1 MISAERFVTFSLAMI
16 NQQEWLRTRKNL
28 LDQVK
33 FQVELR
39 IGKPSP
45 ALRQYAKSLDMEFRG
60 GWKAARESD
69 FNRALAKAR
78 VLLSGDFHA
87 YSQSQR
93 AHLRILRD
101 LVPHARIKLALEC
114 LPADGGEAIRAYLSG
129 KMSEKRF
136 LAEVNWDRTWG
147 FPWEHY
153 RPLMEL
159 ARDRGFEVRGL
170 NSRSADS
177 LARRDQSMAKVIND
191 MRKSDPDALVYVVVG
206 EWHLAQ
212 RHLPRRLK
220 AYAPGGELMILF
232 QDVEQLYFR
241 LAKVQSEGVTEYLRS
256 AKGNRFCVMF
266 SPPWMKWQSYLMYL
280 EHAYDRDLQED
291 LAIDYS
297 DHVASLVEVLEKDL
311 KVTTAKARLQVYC
324 PNSRTSLAR
333 LRVSLPKR
341 FGKILLYHLE
351 HDLSFLLPEKDWLYL
366 SRPTINH
373 ASALAGQFIH
383 AQLADRKKTLWDLPN
398 NFVPLLW
405 TEAMGFFFS
414 KWINPK
420 RKAENWDSL
429 RLRLQASNPKDK
441 GRMALLLALD
451 HRLSEVVW
459 VQTGR
464 LRRPR
469 YKVKDPGA
477 YIEASRLTGNLL
489 GERLFQK
496 VRSKDISLQQLMVY
510 LKVNVEGAK
519 FSEVYWDLIR
529 RIEGGEK

>member
-1 MISAERFVTFSLAMI
+1 MI

-39 IGKPSP
+39 IGKPST
-45 ALRQYAKSLDMEFRG
+45 ALRQYAKSLDLEFRG
-60 GWKAARESD
+60 GWKASRED
-69 FNRALAKAR
+69 EFLKALAKTK

-101 LVPHARIKLALEC
+101 LVPHGKIKLALEC
-114 LPADGGEAIRAYLSG
+114 LPADSEDAIAAYLSG

-136 LAEVNWDRTWG
+136 LSAVHWDRNWG

-159 ARDRGFEVRGL
+159 ARDRGFEVFGL
-170 NSRSADS
+170 NSKSNGN
-177 LARRDQSMAKVIND
+177 LGKRDQQMAKIIAD
-191 MRKSDPDALVYVVVG
+191 LHQKDPEALIYVVVG

-212 RHLPRRLK
+212 KHLPWKLRSK
-220 AYAPGGELMILF
+220 VGEGELMILF

-241 LAKVQSEGVTEYLRS
+241 LAKAQSESVTEYMR

-311 KVTTAKARLQVYC
+311 KVSTSKSRLQVYC

-333 LRVSLPKR
+333 LKLTLPKR
-341 FGKILLYHLE
+341 FEKILLYHLE

-373 ASALAGQFIH
+373 ASSLAGQFIH
-383 AQLADRKKTLWDLPN
+383 AQLAERKKTLWDLPS

-420 RKAENWDSL
+420 RKAEDWDSL
-429 RLRLQASNPKDK
+429 RLRLEASNSKDR
-441 GRMALLLALD
+441 GRTALLLALD
-451 HRLSEVVW
+451 HRLSEVVF

-469 YKVKDPGA
+469 YKVRDPGA
-477 YIEASRLTGNLL
+477 YIEASRLAGNLL

-496 VRSKDISLQQLMVY
+496 VRSKDISLQQLMTY
-510 LKVNVEGAK
+510 LKVNVEGPK
-519 FSEVYWDLIR
+519 FPKVYWDLIK
-529 RIEGGEK
+529 RIESEAK